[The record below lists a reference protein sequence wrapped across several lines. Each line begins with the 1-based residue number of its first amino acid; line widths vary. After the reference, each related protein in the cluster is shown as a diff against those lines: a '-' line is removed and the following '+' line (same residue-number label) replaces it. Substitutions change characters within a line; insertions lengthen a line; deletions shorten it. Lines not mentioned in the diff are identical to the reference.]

1 VAQRVPV
8 HRHKAVPHRRPVVQT
23 HPREVPKAH
32 HLELPSAPFALKWL
46 SGAAT
51 PVANRGQDVPARV
64 ALVLAALV
72 LASAVLVAAA
82 AREAA
87 R

>member
-1 VAQRVPV
+1 MPV
-8 HRHKAVPHRRPVVQT
+8 HRRKAAPHHRTVVQT
-23 HPREVPKAH
+23 HPREEPKV
-32 HLELPSAPFALKWL
+32 HLQLPFAPFALKWL
-46 SGAAT
+46 AGAAT
-51 PVANRGQDVPARV
+51 PVATRGQDVPARV